1 MNDKILDGGCAS
13 KLRSQAVL
21 PSFFYV
27 SFWPP
32 FDSKTAQ
39 GWASFEVL
47 PRDPPGLYLS
57 HVCPTTSLEATNT
70 DVLISILLH
79 CLFTLGLLC
88 FSYSKWKGPPGCS
101 PASQGLKLGQSRT
114 GPDVGVRSSH
124 AVTHPPLSNLGTYLD
139 TPHTLFKD
147 LTAPGE
153 QSVSV
158 THSHLPPYFSESQQQ
173 IITQLLLTPTYNHCW
188 TIHLDSFC

>member
-1 MNDKILDGGCAS
+1 M
-13 KLRSQAVL
+13 
-21 PSFFYV
+21 FF
-27 SFWPP
+27 FWPP
-32 FDSKTAQ
+32 FDSKRAQ

-47 PRDPPGLYLS
+47 PRDPPELYLS

-101 PASQGLKLGQSRT
+101 PASQSLKQGQSRT
-114 GPDVGVRSSH
+114 GPNLGVRGSH

-139 TPHTLFKD
+139 TPHTLFQRPNGSRRAICR
-147 LTAPGE
+147 LLIHIYLHI
-153 QSVSV
+153 SVS
-158 THSHLPPYFSESQQQ
+158 HSSK
-173 IITQLLLTPTYNHCW
+173 LLHS
-188 TIHLDSFC
+188 SF